1 MGSEMCIRD
10 SYFVPDSPAA
20 KTSQLSLKRQFQLLV
35 QNPLLWRILA
45 SDFTSGFGTAVSGA
59 LYIFV
64 ASTVFELPEH
74 ASLALLF
81 YFLASFLAMPMWM
94 RLAVRVGKS
103 NALLIALVYGVV
115 INLALIPLAEP
126 KNVAVLWGF
135 TLSYGVAFGAAPTL
149 LRSMMADLT
158 DHDELRSGENRSGLF
173 FATLTTTNKLG
184 AAVAVGVSFAILEV
198 AFNFVP
204 GQANSETALNGLLIT
219 YCVGT
224 ALGLGLAA
232 LPLIG
237 YPLTKQAHE
246 EIRKALDS
254 K

>member
-1 MGSEMCIRD
+1 
-10 SYFVPDSPAA
+10 
-20 KTSQLSLKRQFQLLV
+20 
-35 QNPLLWRILA
+35 
-45 SDFTSGFGTAVSGA
+45 
-59 LYIFV
+59 
-64 ASTVFELPEH
+64 
-74 ASLALLF
+74 
-81 YFLASFLAMPMWM
+81 
-94 RLAVRVGKS
+94 
-103 NALLIALVYGVV
+103 
-115 INLALIPLAEP
+115 
-126 KNVAVLWGF
+126 
-135 TLSYGVAFGAAPTL
+135 
-149 LRSMMADLT
+149 MMADLT

-237 YPLTKQAHE
+237 YPLTKKAHE
-246 EIRKALDS
+246 EIRKALDARQ
-254 K
+254 